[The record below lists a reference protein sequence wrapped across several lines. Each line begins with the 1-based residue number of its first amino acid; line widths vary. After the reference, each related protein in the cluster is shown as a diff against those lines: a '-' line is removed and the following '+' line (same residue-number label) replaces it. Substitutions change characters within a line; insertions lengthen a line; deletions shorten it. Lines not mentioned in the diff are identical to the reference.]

1 MESRLMIGQL
11 AQQMLLAGMTPGE
24 GARELKKEMIEISLQ
39 QHRGNMCRTAQALGM
54 HRNTLSRAVEE
65 LGIAGLPKEIRLG
78 LRRLPQQRSFE
89 YRAPDAKRSRN
100 RDRAT
105 SIIPRERQAERKES
119 RVA

>member
-78 LRRLPQQRSFE
+78 LRRLP
-89 YRAPDAKRSRN
+89 
-100 RDRAT
+100 RDRVTAIVRLR
-105 SIIPRERQAERKES
+105 SSPRERQAERKES